1 VVCRCRGSLD
11 VIGSVPTPR
20 GVAQRQLR
28 GSAAATGG
36 RITIRPG
43 PGEASRAALILKL
56 PNGVVVV
63 EDTGYE
69 GFTRRV
75 LLPPVTEDQALQWR
89 LTLYPSVPAKD
100 GCSEAWSVGVVPG
113 GAFIEQRAGC

>member
-1 VVCRCRGSLD
+1 M
-11 VIGSVPTPR
+11 PR
-20 GVAQRQLR
+20 KPGCHRLGAD
-28 GSAAATGG
+28 SAG
-36 RITIRPG
+36 R
-43 PGEASRAALILKL
+43 RAASTARVGGGHRGPHHDQAWAWRGIARRADPEL

-75 LLPPVTEDQALQWR
+75 LLPAVTEDQALQWR